1 MTPWLLLALLAT
13 PPAVE
18 VTVARGVSA
27 PEVHTIQTLAA
38 KTSSCAATASGD
50 RITLRVV
57 GGPTRIRVVARR
69 MRGVVAVGKASA
81 DLERGAPWRPS
92 MDGLT
97 RVLFP
102 KSACSPLSA
111 PVEASTRVAPPEAIV
126 APVIAEPTPIDPWP
140 WVILGSGVALAGAGV
155 GFGLES
161 RSARAAAE
169 AGPLPDAEY
178 DRLRDRTKS
187 TGLAANILFSTAA
200 AAAVVAVA
208 WWIVD

>member
-1 MTPWLLLALLAT
+1 MTPWLLLTMLAA

-38 KTSSCAATASGD
+38 KTSSCAATVSGD

-69 MRGVVAVGKASA
+69 MRGVLAVGKASA
-81 DLERGAPWRPS
+81 DLERGAPWRPP
-92 MDGLT
+92 MERLT
-97 RVLFP
+97 HALFP
-102 KSACSPLSA
+102 DSDCSA
-111 PVEASTRVAPPEAIV
+111 PPAVAPPEAIV
-126 APVIAEPTPIDPWP
+126 APVIAEPTSIDPWP
-140 WVILGSGVALAGAGV
+140 WVMLGSGVALAGAGV

-178 DRLRDRTKS
+178 NRLRDRTKS